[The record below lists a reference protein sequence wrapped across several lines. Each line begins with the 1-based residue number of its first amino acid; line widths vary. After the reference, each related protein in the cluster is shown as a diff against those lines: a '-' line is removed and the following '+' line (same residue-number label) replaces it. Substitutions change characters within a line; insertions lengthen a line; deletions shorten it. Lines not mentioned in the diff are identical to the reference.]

1 MKSAQA
7 KKTRKPSAAQVAKE
21 KGERRAAAELLCGAS
36 ADAEER
42 DAVALEETRKK
53 LEAISATKARKR
65 QKTTVA
71 MPTQVSPT
79 SMMSC
84 QHVCVAIRTVKRAQQ
99 NLQPRC
105 KYLHHKIL
113 LQFRR
118 LHQIQPYLLLRQNK
132 TGT

>member
-79 SMMSC
+79 RYNIYSRIDAVC
-84 QHVCVAIRTVKRAQQ
+84 YAGTYTILQHRS
-99 NLQPRC
+99 
-105 KYLHHKIL
+105 IL
-113 LQFRR
+113 F
-118 LHQIQPYLLLRQNK
+118 Y
-132 TGT
+132 TA

>member
-79 SMMSC
+79 
-84 QHVCVAIRTVKRAQQ
+84 RAQQ